1 MKKLAFM
8 FVLLVGCAAMMQ
20 AAPDKKK
27 TKKQAEAAQSCPA
40 VVLNTTADSVSYAA
54 GMSLTNGLLP
64 FLKQQYGVDEA
75 FMDDFIRGFEEAL
88 KVNVDDPIKAYGA
101 GIAIAGML
109 QDRMLPGITEEFK
122 GSDTPI
128 QRNQLVQGFL
138 ASLKNDT
145 AVYHQEKAEELIRT
159 RREAV
164 KQAKEEAAKAEGR
177 QFLAENATKEGVKT
191 LPSGLQYK
199 VLREGTGAMAEV
211 NDEVVVKYEGRLID
225 GTVFDSSYERNPQ
238 TSKFRPNQVIKGWT
252 EALTMMPAGSKW
264 ELYIPENLAYGE
276 RQAGKIP
283 PFSTLIFTVEVEEVV
298 KAAPAAAK
306 PATDKPA
313 VKPATKPAKNTK
325 PAAKKTAK

>member
-1 MKKLAFM
+1 MKKIAFL
-8 FVLLVGCAAMMQ
+8 FLFLGACAATLQ

-27 TKKQAEAAQSCPA
+27 TKKQAETAECCAAVA
-40 VVLNTTADSVSYAA
+40 LNTPADSVSYAA

-75 FMDDFIRGFEEAL
+75 FMDDFLRGFEEAL
-88 KVNVDDPIKAYGA
+88 KSGVDDPMKAYGA
-101 GIAIAGML
+101 GISVAAML
-109 QDRMLPGITEEFK
+109 EDRMVPGITQEFQD
-122 GSDTPI
+122 SETPI
-128 QRNQLVQGFL
+128 QHDLLVKGFL

-145 AVYHQEKAEELIRT
+145 AVYHQEEAEQLVMN

-164 KQAKEEAAKAEGR
+164 KHAKEEAAKAEGR

-199 VLREGTGAMAEV
+199 VLREGNGDVASV

-225 GTVFDSSYERNPQ
+225 GTVFDSSYERTPQ

-264 ELYIPENLAYGE
+264 ELYIPEDLAYGS
-276 RQAGKIP
+276 RPAGKIP
-283 PFSTLIFTVEVEEVV
+283 PYSALIFTVEVEEVV
-298 KAAPAAAK
+298 KA
-306 PATDKPA
+306 DKPA
-313 VKPATKPAKNTK
+313 DAPATTK
-325 PAAKKTAK
+325 PVAKKSVK